1 MRYFLIIITI
11 IYSATSSLS
20 QDINIGLFH
29 NKTVTEII
37 LSSESGKYQIIGDSS
52 HIITIS
58 DNAVIKITYADS
70 VLIVKDLNSWIGNF
84 RTIEL
89 AGLMEYNSFK
99 IQVTTPIKHKERSYT
114 GDLKI
119 TPINNTIKIINR
131 VDLEEYVA
139 GVVECEGGT
148 KANSE
153 YYKTQA
159 IICRTYAL
167 KNYYRHVD
175 EGFNLCSDVHCQA
188 YLHKAEKSD
197 LIKRAVKLTKGLV
210 IVDTT
215 LNLITAT
222 FHSNS
227 GGQTMSSEMVWLTSK
242 SYLKSV
248 PDTFSVDKH
257 NYVWEETIPLWKW
270 RTMLQKNGFP
280 IEKLTT
286 NDLAFSQKHRK
297 MYYKIG
303 QDSVLLKD
311 IRAEFKLRSTF
322 FEVIPQEKS
331 VLLKGKGYGH
341 GVGLSQ
347 EGAMNM
353 SENDYKYREII
364 KYYYRN
370 VFIVSLRALEF
381 FKKE

>member
-1 MRYFLIIITI
+1 MRFFTTI
-11 IYSATSSLS
+11 ILFFLSVSSVIS
-20 QDINIGLFH
+20 QNADIGIYH
-29 NKTVTEII
+29 NKTITEFL
-37 LSSESGKYQIIGDSS
+37 LSTETGRYQIIGDSS
-52 HIITIS
+52 HVITVNKNSVINIS
-58 DNAVIKITYADS
+58 LLDS
-70 VLIVKDLNSWIGNF
+70 MLVVKDLNSAIGKF
-84 RTIEL
+84 KTIEF
-89 AGLMEYNSFK
+89 AGLMEYNSFI
-99 IQVTTPIKHKERSYT
+99 IQPVSPTKQKERAYT
-114 GDLKI
+114 CDLILK
-119 TPINNTIKIINR
+119 PYNSTIQIINR
-131 VDLEEYVA
+131 VNLEKYVA

-148 KANSE
+148 RANSE

-167 KNYYRHVD
+167 KNYYRHID

-188 YLHKAEKSD
+188 YLHKAQHSDKIKKS
-197 LIKRAVKLTKGLV
+197 VKLTKGLV

-248 PDTFSVDKH
+248 TDSFSVGKH
-257 NYVWEETIPLWKW
+257 NYSWEKEIPLWKW

-280 IEKLTT
+280 IEELSTS
-286 NDLAFSQKHRK
+286 DLSFLQKKRK
-297 MYYKIG
+297 MYYKLG
-303 QDSVLLKD
+303 SDSMLLKD
-311 IRAEFKLRSTF
+311 IRTEMKLKSTF
-322 FEVIPQEKS
+322 FEVIPQEKT

-341 GVGLSQ
+341 GVGMSQ
-347 EGAMNM
+347 EGAMEMADKNY
-353 SENDYKYREII
+353 NYREVI

-381 FKKE
+381 FKEE

>member
-1 MRYFLIIITI
+1 MRFFLIIITI
-11 IYSATSSLS
+11 IYTATSSLS
-20 QDINIGLFH
+20 QNIDIGLFH

-37 LSSESGKYQIIGDSS
+37 LSSESGKYQLIGDSS
-52 HIITIS
+52 HIITV
-58 DNAVIKITYADS
+58 NNNTVINITYTDS

-84 RTIEL
+84 KTLEL

-99 IQVTTPIKHKERSYT
+99 IQVISPTKKAERAYT
-114 GDLKI
+114 GDLRI
-119 TPINNTIKIINR
+119 TIGNNTIKIINR
-131 VDLEEYVA
+131 VNLEEYVA
-139 GVVECEGGT
+139 GVVECEGGI

-167 KNYYRHVD
+167 KNLYRHID
-175 EGFNLCSDVHCQA
+175 DDFNLCSDVHCQA

-197 LIKRAVKLTKGLV
+197 VIKRAVKLTKGLV

-227 GGQTMSSEMVWLTSK
+227 GGETMASEMVWLTSK

-248 PDTFSVDKH
+248 TDSFSVDKH
-257 NYVWEETIPLWKW
+257 NYIWEVEIPLWKW

-280 IEKLTT
+280 IEKLSTQE
-286 NDLAFSQKHRK
+286 LAFSQESRK
-297 MYYKIG
+297 MYYKIE

-322 FEVIPQEKS
+322 FEVIPQENS

-347 EGAMNM
+347 EGAMHM
-353 SENDYKYREII
+353 SENNYKYREII

-381 FKKE
+381 FKEE